1 MYKLTEKQIEERPIR
16 HTTSNSVEYL
26 SEEEVIR
33 RVDYIIQNM
42 RGMLIAL
49 S

>member
-1 MYKLTEKQIEERPIR
+1 MQNEERPIR

-26 SEEEVIR
+26 PEEEVIR

-42 RGMLIAL
+42 RGMLVAL